1 MRSQRRSALLSTLL
15 EQAQQSCTT
24 CLLAGRHALCILKHG
39 YTQCSYSLP
48 APHLPLLP
56 ASCLEQILESQLEK
70 KAGSSHAPPAN
81 RQQIYFV
88 DDLNMPRLDA
98 YETAMPISLMRQHL
112 GYGHWYDRTKLSLKT
127 ISGTQ

>member
-1 MRSQRRSALLSTLL
+1 M
-15 EQAQQSCTT
+15 
-24 CLLAGRHALCILKHG
+24 LKHG
-39 YTQCSYSLP
+39 DTQLSYSLP
-48 APHLPLLP
+48 APHHTLLP
-56 ASCLEQILESQLEK
+56 ASCFEQILESQLEK
-70 KAGSSHAPPAN
+70 KAGSSYAPPAN